1 MINDLNHYIMRQEKF
16 IPDELCNKLIK
27 NLDKA
32 EFETHQF
39 YNSYTKTYQTASGS
53 QELESTFSDVDGKTE
68 LGESLWFAIKKYLEY
83 IEMPWFSSWAG
94 YTQIKINKYTEN
106 RKMAIHCD
114 HIHTI
119 FDGELKGVP
128 ILSVLGFLNDDYDG
142 GELIMFDDQVCE
154 VKKGDLL
161 IFPSNFLYPHKVN
174 PVTKGV
180 RYSIVSWVY

>member
-1 MINDLNHYIMRQEKF
+1 
-16 IPDELCNKLIK
+16 
-27 NLDKA
+27 
-32 EFETHQF
+32 
-39 YNSYTKTYQTASGS
+39 
-53 QELESTFSDVDGKTE
+53 
-68 LGESLWFAIKKYLEY
+68 
-83 IEMPWFSSWAG
+83 MPWFTSWTG

-106 RKMAIHCD
+106 KKMAIHCD